1 MKENLRTK
9 LITVI
14 NLENVICDGIDEE
27 KDYAKVIEQVVD
39 FEAKINLQITFIDTF
54 VKERISACTLN
65 TILFTTIQRE
75 IKVKLFI
82 LTIKKFSGELCG
94 YQSHTRI

>member
-54 VKERISACTLN
+54 VKERISACTLFR
-65 TILFTTIQRE
+65 LLLLRE
-75 IKVKLFI
+75 K
-82 LTIKKFSGELCG
+82 
-94 YQSHTRI
+94 